1 MQIHIAQTDD
11 RELWREDAR
20 LGQSVASAKEQ
31 LQTNERAL
39 QGMMDK
45 DTANG
50 LRAVKR
56 YAKQLGLEGV
66 YGPLYELFEV
76 SDRYK
81 QAVEVTAGNRWA
93 LTSVDLSL

>member
-1 MQIHIAQTDD
+1 
-11 RELWREDAR
+11 
-20 LGQSVASAKEQ
+20 
-31 LQTNERAL
+31 
-39 QGMMDK
+39 MMDK

-81 QAVEVTAGNRWA
+81 QAVEVTAGTR
-93 LTSVDLSL
+93 